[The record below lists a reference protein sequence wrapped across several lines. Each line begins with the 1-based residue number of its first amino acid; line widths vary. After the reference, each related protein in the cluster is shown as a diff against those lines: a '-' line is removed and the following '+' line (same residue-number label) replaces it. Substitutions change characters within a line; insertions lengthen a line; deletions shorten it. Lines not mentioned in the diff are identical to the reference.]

1 MKRLSVLV
9 LAILLLAITTTTF
22 AASSYTVTSVDNII
36 DNGGGIY
43 NVQVT
48 INVNGWT
55 NDGGGIDYAG
65 TVYYD
70 CLGNL
75 LGYYG
80 ELHFSDYSGPVSW
93 YTFNFG
99 NAPGP
104 YRADVYDTTTP
115 PTNAGDLLAGT
126 QIGSFPINLND
137 TGVCDPAP
145 SGDVDGDGII
155 TGDNCPTV
163 YNPGQED
170 GWGGVQGDACDQDR
184 YNKAGIQVQ
193 GFVQKDGSF
202 NLHGNCVFFSDGAAS
217 CPVIASFDPDTFTP
231 ASMPQD
237 VTSDTANGW
246 SVWVYF
252 LYSTDGVD
260 VYQVNTYRSAVPQ
273 PDTLIDDQLE
283 IHVRGSIWK
292 WMQRG

>member
-1 MKRLSVLV
+1 MKRWSLLILV
-9 LAILLLAITTTTF
+9 ILLLAAATTTF
-22 AASSYTVTSVDNII
+22 AASSYVVTSVDNII
-36 DNGGGIY
+36 DKGGGIY

-48 INVNGWT
+48 INVTGWT
-55 NDGGGIDYAG
+55 NDGGGSDHAG

-70 CLGNL
+70 CHGNL

-80 ELHFSDYSGPVSW
+80 EVHFNNYAGPVSW

-99 NAPGP
+99 SAPGP
-104 YRADVYDTTTP
+104 YRADVYDTSIP
-115 PTNAGDLLAGT
+115 PTSSGDVLAGSL
-126 QIGSFPINLND
+126 IGSFTIDANN
-137 TGVCDPAP
+137 TGACDP
-145 SGDVDGDGII
+145 SEDVDGDGII
-155 TGDNCPTV
+155 AGDNCPTV

-170 GWGGVQGDACDQDR
+170 GWGSAQGDACDQDW
-184 YNKAGIQVQ
+184 YNRAGIQVQ

-231 ASMPQD
+231 ASMPQA
-237 VTSDTANGW
+237 VTTDTANGW

-252 LYSTDGVD
+252 LYSADGVD

-273 PDTLIDDQLE
+273 PDTLIDDRLE
-283 IHVRGSIWK
+283 IHVNGSGWN
-292 WMQRG
+292 WVQRG